1 MGEWSRGC
9 GVVIEG
15 RYGGMEPG
23 VWGVD
28 GGEIW
33 GDGAGGVGCGW
44 RGDVGG
50 WSRGCGD
57 GMEGKCG

>member
-33 GDGAGGVGCGW
+33 GNGAGGVG
-44 RGDVGG
+44 
-50 WSRGCGD
+50 GD
-57 GMEGKCG
+57 GGEIWGNGAGGVGW